1 MKRRILLVMLI
12 GLFPCIVFAG
22 HLYAAERTYNVLF
35 IQSYNHRTPWNDRL
49 TEGVRD
55 GLSRGGIK
63 AKVTTEYLDAD
74 YWTFASECV
83 IMRRI
88 CERAR
93 QKNTDIIITSSDEAF
108 YTLMHCGDSLPY
120 KLPVVVSGIKYPN
133 EKLMS
138 KLPNVCGYTSKID
151 FIHLLE
157 NARRVFPNRTEVVCV
172 SDSSLLGLRGVA
184 ELERAWPD
192 YQQLHPEY
200 KLKVMNVQAQAPNPV
215 IASICYDYNAY
226 NRIVIAPKW
235 TPFLSFIGKNSKAP
249 VFAGQSLALTNGVFC
264 VHDMEPYEGASAAGK
279 CAAQVLQGAT
289 PSVVGVTDL
298 PGKLLYDFKQLE
310 YFRVNADKVS
320 DSGVIMNAPLME
332 RYRIWFVLF
341 YSIVVGALVFLV
353 IWLYRL
359 NRHESRRR
367 MHAQTRLLIQNRLV
381 EQRDEFDN
389 IFCSIRDGLITYDTD
404 FRIHFVNRALMLML
418 ELDPDTH
425 TARYYEGQ
433 MAGSIFHIYS
443 NGEDILQSLLK
454 QVRAERRVIPI
465 PEKTFMQE
473 VHKGTYFPVSG
484 EIVPIYSKNKMTG
497 MAICCRNISEEEMHK
512 RFFNLAV
519 DASSVYPWQYDIRT
533 HSFHFSGALL
543 DYFGLPGK
551 QTILRKEL
559 ELFIHAD
566 DLEEAH
572 QHFTAIFKGE
582 EMDTRMSFRMRSG
595 EGKYEWWEFRSA
607 SYNGLDSEAPYMVLG
622 VCQSIQRYKTTEEEL
637 IAARDKALQAD
648 TLKSAFLAN
657 MSHEI
662 RTPLNAIVGFS
673 ELMVYSEDPA
683 EKEEYMSIIQSNNE
697 LLLRL
702 INDIL
707 DLSKIESGILDR
719 KRETFNLAKV
729 CNELYTMIQPKI
741 TNPDVEFQMDNSSPD
756 CWIFLDRSRL
766 KQVWMNYLT
775 NAVKC
780 TKSGYIKMGY
790 SIEREGI
797 RIYVEDSGVG
807 IPEELQ
813 ERVFGRFQKL
823 NEFAQGTGLGLAIS
837 RAIIEGAGGEV
848 GFTSTPGIGSTFWA
862 WIPCEISTQKEHNP
876 TISLPLQH
884 QLSLNEIDKKE
895 LKILIAEDNE
905 SNYSLVQ
912 HILKS
917 YHLTHVQNG
926 AEAVNKVREEEFDL
940 VLMDMKMPVMGGL
953 EATRKIRE
961 FNNRIPI
968 IALTANAF
976 DADRIS
982 ALDAG
987 CNEFLAKPLK
997 KSQLL
1002 ELFSKKW

>member
-1 MKRRILLVMLI
+1 MNPSETEPTTQNVMSSSEPETFPLTKDQLL
-12 GLFPCIVFAG
+12 FAESI
-22 HLYAAERTYNVLF
+22 YA
-35 IQSYNHRTPWNDRL
+35 
-49 TEGVRD
+49 
-55 GLSRGGIK
+55 
-63 AKVTTEYLDAD
+63 
-74 YWTFASECV
+74 C
-83 IMRRI
+83 
-88 CERAR
+88 
-93 QKNTDIIITSSDEAF
+93 
-108 YTLMHCGDSLPY
+108 LP
-120 KLPVVVSGIKYPN
+120 
-133 EKLMS
+133 MS
-138 KLPNVCGYTSKID
+138 IE
-151 FIHLLE
+151 I
-157 NARRVFPNRTEVVCV
+157 
-172 SDSSLLGLRGVA
+172 
-184 ELERAWPD
+184 
-192 YQQLHPEY
+192 
-200 KLKVMNVQAQAPNPV
+200 
-215 IASICYDYNAY
+215 YD
-226 NRIVIAPKW
+226 
-235 TPFLSFIGKNSKAP
+235 
-249 VFAGQSLALTNGVFC
+249 TNGILRSINE
-264 VHDMEPYEGASAAGK
+264 HA
-279 CAAQVLQGAT
+279 LQMY
-289 PSVVGVTDL
+289 GVTDKTTVVNIVNL
-298 PGKLLYDFKQLE
+298 FNSPYMDETLKNRIQRGEDIVLEFEYDFDRIKDNAYFSTQNKNTIIYEAKVVPLRSKEGEIIGHILLSNDVTAIKEAEFRTDESKKNLE
-310 YFRVNADKVS
+310 MAMEAASMSSWVYDVYKKTFN
-320 DSGVIMNAPLME
+320 PLHGDPVAKNNTTLDQ
-332 RYRIWFVLF
+332 I
-341 YSIVVGALVFLV
+341 
-353 IWLYRL
+353 L
-359 NRHESRRR
+359 NILHPQDHEP
-367 MHAQTRLLIQNRLV
+367 LIQLLSQLTNK
-381 EQRDEFDN
+381 EIQQGN
-389 IFCSIRDGLITYDTD
+389 ITLRFY
-404 FRIHFVNRALMLML
+404 N
-418 ELDPDTH
+418 EEEKQY
-425 TARYYEGQ
+425 RYYESMMRLSFEHFGKLQIIGTQLDITERMQ
-433 MAGSIFHIYS
+433 MVKKTQELIAKRELAMKVS
-443 NGEDILQSLLK
+443 NIIHWDFD
-454 QVRAERRVIPI
+454 VRTQEFEAYNDPI
-465 PEKTFMQE
+465 ND
-473 VHKGTYFPVSG
+473 Y
-484 EIVPIYSKNKMTG
+484 
-497 MAICCRNISEEEMHK
+497 
-512 RFFNLAV
+512 
-519 DASSVYPWQYDIRT
+519 ASDKLV
-533 HSFHFSGALL
+533 
-543 DYFGLPGK
+543 
-551 QTILRKEL
+551 
-559 ELFIHAD
+559 
-566 DLEEAH
+566 
-572 QHFTAIFKGE
+572 
-582 EMDTRMSFRMRSG
+582 
-595 EGKYEWWEFRSA
+595 
-607 SYNGLDSEAPYMVLG
+607 
-622 VCQSIQRYKTTEEEL
+622 SIQRYMDVIHPEDRSSSYDAIQSMLSGKELTINFTCRMQTKYDESWQYCNIIGVPFEKDEYGNNVRYTGFRQNISKLHQLNEEL
-637 IAARDKALQAD
+637 EERNYKMQLTFKTVGMSYWDFEVKSKQFKAFNDPVNDFHSENVITPEDYLHVTHPEDIELVRNHINYMIGGTTKDLNFKFRSKTKWDKEWQTLIVTGIPVERDKKGNVIRYTGIKVNNTKWEKMAQQLKELKDKAELSD
-648 TLKSAFLAN
+648 RLKSAFLAN

-862 WIPCEISTQKEHNP
+862 WIPCEISTQEEHTP
-876 TISLPLQH
+876 TISQPLQH